1 MENAY
6 NRGVGDGVDCSEARR
21 GNIKEGDLVAMAKQ
35 QTLRGRGC
43 GPGLNDVPLGLSSNW
58 NVWAEL
64 HSLPQS
70 LGPGHQQELP
80 VPLWNAQD
88 EGGSGKGQQASQVW
102 IFLMLTTEGSPPQR
116 NLENSSKSQRDLMD
130 KLFLSLQTLSLT
142 FFRLWRD
149 TLEVFPC
156 TCSPLL
162 VALLPVFWETAFL
175 LWE

>member
-1 MENAY
+1 MIFDDSSVALQTSSLPNSLTLGHWTGKDALILILYPLCPLATNEGLEDAY
-6 NRGVGDGVDCSEARR
+6 SRGVGDGADWSEARR

-64 HSLPQS
+64 YSLPQN

-88 EGGSGKGQQASQVW
+88 EGRSGKGQQASQVW
-102 IFLMLTTEGSPPQR
+102 IFLLLTTEGSPPQR
-116 NLENSSKSQRDLMD
+116 NLENSSKSQ
-130 KLFLSLQTLSLT
+130 K
-142 FFRLWRD
+142 RLD
-149 TLEVFPC
+149 G
-156 TCSPLL
+156 
-162 VALLPVFWETAFL
+162 
-175 LWE
+175 